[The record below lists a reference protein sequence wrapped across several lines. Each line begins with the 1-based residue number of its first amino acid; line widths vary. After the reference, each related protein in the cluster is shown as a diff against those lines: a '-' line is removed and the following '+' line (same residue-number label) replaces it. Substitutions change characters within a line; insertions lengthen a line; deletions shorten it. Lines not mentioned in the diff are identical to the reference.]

1 MQSALIS
8 VIPANVRGSVTIF
21 NLDNSSHHISKAT
34 EYKMRY
40 HTHVVVIVPHTVDVI
55 NSGFQQ
61 RTEAKDTK
69 ADPAAADSQCYEAY
83 R

>member
-1 MQSALIS
+1 MQSVLIS
-8 VIPANVRGSVTIF
+8 MIPANARGSVTIF

-55 NSGFQQ
+55 NSGFQ
-61 RTEAKDTK
+61 AKNR
-69 ADPAAADSQCYEAY
+69 S
-83 R
+83 